1 MHSGYSL
8 TSPDFADTMT
18 SEERNIM
25 QQHVQYWK
33 GYMNKGMVIVFGP
46 VLQANNV
53 YGLGIVSVESEEQVK
68 ELIANDP
75 RLK

>member
-1 MHSGYSL
+1 
-8 TSPDFADTMT
+8 MT